1 MFRIKELRTEKG
13 LSMRQTALE
22 LGIPYT
28 TYISYEKEDR
38 EPNSETLIK
47 LADYFGCS
55 VDYLIGRSNQNSI
68 EKSDIR
74 NIQYAAYE
82 ALGDESEEFQQDI
95 LDYINYKKAQKKKSN
110 YFIIK
115 QTAKLGYKEFLIIRL
130 YR

>member
-1 MFRIKELRTEKG
+1 MFRIKELRIEKG

-55 VDYLIGRSNQNSI
+55 VDYLIGRSNKNNI
-68 EKSDIR
+68 DKSQID

-82 ALGDESEEFQQDI
+82 ALDNESEEFQQDI
-95 LDYINYKKAQKKKSN
+95 LDYINYKKAQKKKDD
-110 YFIIK
+110 
-115 QTAKLGYKEFLIIRL
+115 
-130 YR
+130 